1 MLNQRIRR
9 PIEILL
15 IEDNPG
21 DVRLTKEALRTSKI
35 PNHVRVA
42 EDGIEASAILFR
54 QGQYADALRP
64 DLIVLDLNL
73 PRKDGRVVLV
83 EIKTDPEVKHIPV
96 VILTTWQAERNITQ
110 AYDMHA
116 NCYIT
121 KPIDFKRSQ
130 ATRSRPSR
138 ASRLTVVRLPLGE
151 GRGRKPSEAATS
163 LPTA

>member
-1 MLNQRIRR
+1 MPNQRMSR

-21 DVRLTKEALRTSKI
+21 DVRLTKEALRTSKL
-35 PNHVRVA
+35 PNRIRVA

-54 QGQYADALRP
+54 RGQYADAPRP

-73 PRKDGRVVLV
+73 PRKDGRTVLA
-83 EIKTDPEVKHIPV
+83 EIKTDPELKRIPV
-96 VILTTWQAERNITQ
+96 VILTTSQAVSDIFQ

-121 KPIDFKRSQ
+121 KPMDYDQFQ
-130 ATRSRPSR
+130 AAIKAIESFW
-138 ASRLTVVRLPLGE
+138 LTVARLPPAKGE
-151 GRGRKPSEAATS
+151 GESRKPLVVHPS
-163 LPTA
+163 